1 MNEELQILYMQARL
15 VRLATN
21 EWGMTMS
28 EVNEIFAVN
37 NVYGYIKKLW
47 ELFHMEGDMAVLD
60 DIQDYLTNKGV
71 NI

>member
-1 MNEELQILYMQARL
+1 MNDELQMLYMQARL

-28 EVNEIFAVN
+28 EVNEIFADN
-37 NVYGYIKKLW
+37 NVYGYVEKLW

-71 NI
+71 NV

>member
-1 MNEELQILYMQARL
+1 MNDELQMLYMQARL

-28 EVNEIFAVN
+28 EVNEIFADN
-37 NVYGYIKKLW
+37 NVYGYVEKLW
-47 ELFHMEGDMAVLD
+47 KLFHMEGDMAVLD

-71 NI
+71 NV